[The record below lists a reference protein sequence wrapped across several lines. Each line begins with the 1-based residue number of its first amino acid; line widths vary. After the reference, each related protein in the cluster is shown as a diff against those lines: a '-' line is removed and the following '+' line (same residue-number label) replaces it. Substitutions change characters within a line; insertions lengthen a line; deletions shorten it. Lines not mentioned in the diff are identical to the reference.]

1 MLKTIKFVMHRKGLL
16 VIIGLCICLV
26 LIMAFVF
33 GLYSAGDIKRIVS
46 EQFNRQQLILARQ
59 AAREIEY
66 SLNYAIQE
74 LVSIRHI
81 TQHAMPISRAFLEGI
96 YERVRRRGISSVTI
110 VDTHGKSLISVG
122 EDLPALWS
130 SETYSTG
137 PEDFFPLYLGEKTSQ
152 PLVTI
157 FVLKGETTIGSGLP
171 FRYG

>member
-1 MLKTIKFVMHRKGLL
+1 MHRKGLL

-33 GLYSAGDIKRIVS
+33 GLYSARDLKRIVS

-81 TQHAMPISRAFLEGI
+81 TQHAMPISRAFSFWKESMN
-96 YERVRRRGISSVTI
+96 V
-110 VDTHGKSLISVG
+110 
-122 EDLPALWS
+122 
-130 SETYSTG
+130 
-137 PEDFFPLYLGEKTSQ
+137 
-152 PLVTI
+152 
-157 FVLKGETTIGSGLP
+157 
-171 FRYG
+171 